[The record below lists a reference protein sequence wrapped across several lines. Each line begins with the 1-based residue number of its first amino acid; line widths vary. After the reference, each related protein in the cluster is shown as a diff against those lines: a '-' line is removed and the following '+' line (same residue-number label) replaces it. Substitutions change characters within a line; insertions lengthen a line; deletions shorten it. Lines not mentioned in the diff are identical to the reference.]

1 MTLKE
6 QIQFVEAMIA
16 DQERRAKMCRSDFS
30 PGNSYNSII
39 QELAET
45 YERKAQGLREVA
57 ETLYRYQSLWS

>member
-1 MTLKE
+1 
-6 QIQFVEAMIA
+6 
-16 DQERRAKMCRSDFS
+16 MCRSDFS